1 MAGARGSWE
10 RGRLVAIGGGGV
22 FPVLEGLESRVEMGD
37 GISNASKGGV
47 GHGMEVAKPVG
58 ETRKLDVPF

>member
-1 MAGARGSWE
+1 
-10 RGRLVAIGGGGV
+10 
-22 FPVLEGLESRVEMGD
+22 MGD